1 MDISACSKEGIFD
14 GKECMQHLYTAL
26 CNHLLL
32 QGWMDIAHCLVE
44 EAELQV
50 NESHLE
56 KFHEM
61 NIVLD
66 ALHHKRVEEALRSV
80 V

>member
-14 GKECMQHLYTAL
+14 GKEHTQQLYTAL

-32 QGWMDIAHCLVE
+32 QGWMGIARCLVE
-44 EAELQV
+44 EAGLQV
-50 NESHLE
+50 NESHLK

-61 NIVLD
+61 NVVLD
-66 ALHHKRVEEALRSV
+66 ALHHNRVEEALR
-80 V
+80 